1 MAEPSSAA
9 AQDLLDHE
17 SEPSDH
23 EIDYAPTAAPLKQK
37 EKEDKQ
43 AERKVQKMDES
54 ESDSDDDSDVDSEM
68 EFEDQGNEGPPDG
81 IDVPPIHWPCTI
93 TIVAKKFSGKTNM
106 LYNIVDPNEWDNIF
120 AITRSKRTGN
130 LDKLVHYKE
139 CVLTEMS
146 DRFLEEV
153 IRHNESFPHGKEPK
167 TLFIFDDFK
176 GTKWDPQYS
185 LMMGQLASSGRNANI
200 SMIFSAQDP
209 KYVPTDVRR
218 NTEYMVIGN
227 NSEEIIE
234 KMAKGHATANLPKK
248 VLHEKLTDIAR
259 KRDYRFVWMDDR
271 EASWKVWQPAKL
283 KD

>member
-1 MAEPSSAA
+1 MAT
-9 AQDLLDHE
+9 DLLDHD
-17 SEPSDH
+17 SEPSDD
-23 EIDYAPTAAPLKQK
+23 EVNLVPTTAPLKLK
-37 EKEDKQ
+37 TSEDDKKD
-43 AERKVQKMDES
+43 RDVQKMDES
-54 ESDSDDDSDVDSEM
+54 SDDSDDDSSDEESDM
-68 EFEDQGNEGPPDG
+68 EFEDQENEGPPDD
-81 IDVPPIHWPCTI
+81 IEVPNIQWPCTI

-130 LDKLVHYKE
+130 LDKLVHFKE

-153 IRHNESFPHGKEPK
+153 IHHNESFPHGKEPK

-227 NSEEIIE
+227 NSEEIID
-234 KMAKGHATANLPKK
+234 KMSKSHATANLPKK
-248 VLHEKLTDIAR
+248 VLQQKLTDIAR

-271 EASWKVWQPAKL
+271 EAQWRVWQPTKL